1 MFSILAILSDIPLY
15 LATLI
20 SELTG
25 ADMTGFL
32 DFVNNGYSSILDAVE
47 NIANLIG

>member
-1 MFSILAILSDIPLY
+1 MAFIAILSDIPLY

-25 ADMTGFL
+25 ADMSGFI
-32 DFVNNGYSSILDAVE
+32 DMANGGFAAIIEAFEKLAGF
-47 NIANLIG
+47 IG